1 MSDISTTEL
10 LDANNDSLQKKLHT
24 ALPAKV
30 VSFNPDE
37 QTVTI
42 ELMINPTY
50 DKVEPQARATNS
62 VASQYGGGTNAGFGA
77 VGNMDFPEIP

>member
-1 MSDISTTEL
+1 MYP
-10 LDANNDSLQKKLHT
+10 NFVQKAYNGT
-24 ALPAKV
+24 SPIAC
-30 VSFNPDE
+30 
-37 QTVTI
+37 

-62 VASQYGGGTNAGFGA
+62 AASQYGGGTNAGFGA